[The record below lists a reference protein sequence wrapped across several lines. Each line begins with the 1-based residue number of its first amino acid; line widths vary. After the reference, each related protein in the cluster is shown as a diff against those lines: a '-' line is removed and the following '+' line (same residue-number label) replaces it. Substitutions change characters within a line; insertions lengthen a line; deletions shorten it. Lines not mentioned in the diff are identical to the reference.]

1 MRVIDIFMAMPSFI
15 VALAIAGTLGASG
28 KNLVLSMS
36 FVYWAGYARL
46 SRALTIQ
53 VKEQNYMMALKAGGC
68 GHTRIIFRHVLRNIA
83 PSIIALATMEI
94 GTIILAIAGFSF
106 IGLGVQPPTPEWG
119 IMLSDS
125 KNFIQTF
132 PQLMIYPGIV
142 IVIVVMAF
150 NLLGEGMKMEW
161 QENKVLKI
169 QNLRVDFQTKAGT
182 VQAVK
187 GVNLTVPKGKI
198 TALVGESGSGKSV
211 TSLAVLGLL
220 PRNGKIVEGE
230 ITAEGMEFGKL
241 SKEQKKKWNGSTVG
255 MIFQDPSAS
264 LNPLYTV
271 GNQMTEGIRQRQKMK
286 KEEAEKLALSYL
298 EAVKLPNPKQL
309 MKKYPFELSGGM
321 CQRVMIAIAM
331 ALEPKYLIADEPTTA
346 LDVTVQ
352 RQILSEIYR
361 MSREQKMGILFITHD
376 LGVVAEIA
384 DQVYIMQAGEIVEA
398 APVDEIFH
406 KPIHPY
412 TKKLLSAIL

>member
-1 MRVIDIFMAMPSFI
+1 
-15 VALAIAGTLGASG
+15 
-28 KNLVLSMS
+28 
-36 FVYWAGYARL
+36 
-46 SRALTIQ
+46 
-53 VKEQNYMMALKAGGC
+53 
-68 GHTRIIFRHVLRNIA
+68 
-83 PSIIALATMEI
+83 
-94 GTIILAIAGFSF
+94 
-106 IGLGVQPPTPEWG
+106 
-119 IMLSDS
+119 
-125 KNFIQTF
+125 
-132 PQLMIYPGIV
+132 
-142 IVIVVMAF
+142 
-150 NLLGEGMKMEW
+150 MEW
-161 QENKVLKI
+161 QENKTLKI
-169 QNLRVDFQTKAGT
+169 QNLRVDFLTKTGT
-182 VQAVK
+182 IQAVK

-241 SKEQKKKWNGSTVG
+241 SKEQKKRWNGSTVG

-271 GNQMTEGIRQRQKMK
+271 GNLITEGIRQRQKMK

-298 EAVKLPNPKQL
+298 KAVKLPNPKQL

-331 ALEPKYLIADEPTTA
+331 ALKPKYLIADEPTTA

-384 DQVYIMQAGEIVEA
+384 DQVYIMQVGEIVEA

-406 KPIHPY
+406 RPTHPY